1 MTWHETTV
9 LATDLLATLADIRL
23 SSGTVTHCCPCAD
36 GVCITWTT
44 SAH

>member
-9 LATDLLATLADIRL
+9 PATDLEETLADIRL
-23 SSGTVTHCCPCAD
+23 ANGTVTHFCPCAD

-44 SAH
+44 TH